1 MKPILKMMIVDDSN
15 IIRSKIKRAQAST
28 RFDVVAVATNGA
40 EAVDLFT
47 QYQPDVVTMDLT
59 MPQMDGINCIEKL
72 VEINPDVS
80 ILVVSALSDEATG
93 IEALEKGASGF
104 LLKPFSEENLREA
117 LEELTDHLHV

>member
-28 RFDVVAVATNGA
+28 RFDVVAVAANGA
-40 EAVDLFT
+40 EAVNLFT

-72 VEINPDVS
+72 VEINPEVS

-104 LLKPFSEENLREA
+104 LLKPFGEENLREA